1 MYKNIIFIGGIH
13 GVGKGTICSKI
24 QQELELKHLSAS
36 EVLRWS
42 EVSPDA
48 SNKLVK
54 DIPDTQDRLIKG
66 LERSIS
72 PSEKYIL
79 DGHFCLFDWQGKVN
93 HVPIETFM
101 KISPILIS
109 VVICEPMIVSNRLQ
123 SRDDKNYDVATIK
136 KMQNMEVEYAK
147 SVAKNLNIDFSQV
160 NDDPTDLILRIE
172 SL

>member
-1 MYKNIIFIGGIH
+1 MK
-13 GVGKGTICSKI
+13 
-24 QQELELKHLSAS
+24 
-36 EVLRWS
+36 WS
-42 EVSPDA
+42 EVSPDV

-66 LERSIS
+66 LKNSIS

-79 DGHFCLFDWQGKVN
+79 DGHFCLFDWKGKVN

-109 VVICEPMIVSNRLQ
+109 VVICEPMIIANRLKA
-123 SRDDKNYDVATIK
+123 RDNKNYDLGTIE
-136 KMQNMEVEYAK
+136 KMQNMEIEHSK
-147 SVAKNLNIDFSQV
+147 SVAKNLNIELIQL
-160 NDDPTDLILRIE
+160 NDDPTDLILKIE